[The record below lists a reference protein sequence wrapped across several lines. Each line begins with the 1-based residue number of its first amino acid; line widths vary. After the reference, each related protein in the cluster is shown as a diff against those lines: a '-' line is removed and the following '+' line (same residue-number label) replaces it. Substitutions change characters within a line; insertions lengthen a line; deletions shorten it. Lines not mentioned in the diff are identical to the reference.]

1 MIRKESTN
9 SIVEICPIRNVV
21 SRFGDKWSLLVLL
34 TIDGEKIVRFNE
46 LGRMIPDISTRVL
59 SRTLKS
65 LEADGLIDRRVYAE
79 VPPKVEYSLTETGK
93 SLIPIIMELTEWAQK
108 NMNRV
113 LTHRSEYESAQAAL

>member
-46 LGRMIPDISTRVL
+46 LGRMIPDIPTRVL